1 MTDNYFR
8 TSLNSKIASTI
19 QQVISVNNFDYYNW
33 LILPLIIFVSRIGDV
48 TLGTLRHVLT
58 SRGHKNISP
67 VLGFFEV
74 LIWIIVVSQV
84 MKQANN
90 FACYIGWA
98 GGFAMGNYIGLLI
111 EEKIALGL
119 QIIRIISHQDCSE
132 MITQLQKANHGITVV
147 DAQGAKG
154 PVKIILTV
162 AKRKNI
168 EQIVQVIQKYN
179 PDAFYSI
186 EDIRDVNRGV
196 FTKRN
201 TSSLNKMFSSHKN

>member
-1 MTDNYFR
+1 M
-8 TSLNSKIASTI
+8 NS
-19 QQVISVNNFDYYNW
+19 FDYYSW
-33 LILPLIIFVSRIGDV
+33 VVLPLIIFASRIGDV
-48 TLGTLRHVLT
+48 TLGTLRHVMT

-67 VLGFFEV
+67 ILGFFEV
-74 LIWIIVVSQV
+74 LIWIIVVSQI

-119 QIIRIISHQDCSE
+119 QIIRIISHQDCGE
-132 MITQLQKANHGITVV
+132 MITQLQSENHGITVI
-147 DAQGAKG
+147 DGQGAKG

-168 EQIVQVIQKYN
+168 DNIVHVIHKYN

-186 EDIRDVNRGV
+186 EDIRDANRGV
-196 FTKRN
+196 FTKNNRSAFRN
-201 TSSLNKMFSSHKN
+201 IFSSQKF

>member
-1 MTDNYFR
+1 V
-8 TSLNSKIASTI
+8 NS
-19 QQVISVNNFDYYNW
+19 FDYYSW
-33 LILPLIIFVSRIGDV
+33 LILPLIIFASRIGDV

-67 VLGFFEV
+67 ILGFFEV
-74 LIWIIVVSQV
+74 FIWIVVVSQI

-111 EEKIALGL
+111 EERIALGL
-119 QIIRIISHQDCSE
+119 QIIRIISHQDCTE
-132 MITQLQKANHGITVV
+132 MITQLQKENHGITVI
-147 DAQGAKG
+147 DGQGAKG

-168 EQIVQVIQKYN
+168 EEIIRVVQKYN

-196 FTKRN
+196 FTSNNRSVFKQI
-201 TSSLNKMFSSHKN
+201 FSSQKN

>member
-1 MTDNYFR
+1 M
-8 TSLNSKIASTI
+8 NS
-19 QQVISVNNFDYYNW
+19 FDYYNW
-33 LILPLIIFVSRIGDV
+33 IVLPLIIFASRIGDV
-48 TLGTLRHVLT
+48 TLGTLRHVLMA
-58 SRGHKNISP
+58 RGQKSIAP
-67 VLGFFEV
+67 LLGFFEV
-74 LIWIIVVSQV
+74 LIWIIIVSQI

-111 EEKIALGL
+111 EERIALGL
-119 QIIRIISHQDCSE
+119 QIIRIISHQDCAE
-132 MITQLQKANHGITVV
+132 MLTRLQAENHGITVI

-154 PVKIILTV
+154 PVKVILTV

-168 EQIVQVIQKYN
+168 EQIIQVIQRYN

-196 FTKRN
+196 FSKSSG
-201 TSSLNKMFSSHKN
+201 SSLRQIFSSKK